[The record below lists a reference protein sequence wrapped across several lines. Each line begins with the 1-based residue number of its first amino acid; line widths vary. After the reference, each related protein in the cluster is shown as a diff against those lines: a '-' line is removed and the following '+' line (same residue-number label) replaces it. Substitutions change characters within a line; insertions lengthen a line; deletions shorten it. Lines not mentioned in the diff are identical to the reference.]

1 MSAIEKG
8 STVLVTGANG
18 FIASHIVDQLIQS
31 GYKVRGTV
39 RTEAKGKWVQEF
51 FDNKHGNDK
60 LELEVVPDMA
70 EKGAFDHAVKGCSGV
85 IHVATNIS
93 FSKNPN
99 EVIPSVIAGVTHTL
113 EAADKEPSVKR
124 FVFTSS
130 STAATNPI
138 PNKEFNVD
146 ESSWNQVAIDKAW
159 ADPPYTEAD
168 RAWNVYGA
176 SKTQGEQ
183 AVWKYV
189 KERKPHFV
197 CNTVLPNANFGPILD
212 KSQDA
217 STAGWIRDIFTQG
230 FAPQLEQIP
239 PQWFV
244 NVQDTARLHVA
255 ALTDSDINNERIFAY
270 AEPYNWNS
278 VLAAMRKARPDK
290 KVPED
295 RKDNSKDLSKVLP
308 KARAEEILK
317 KNFGQ
322 DGFIGLDESIKANI
336 QSL

>member
-1 MSAIEKG
+1 MPAIEKG

-18 FIASHIVDQLIQS
+18 FIASHIVDQLIRL

-39 RTEAKGKWVQEF
+39 RTEAKGKWVQDY
-51 FDNKHGNDK
+51 FDNEYGQGN
-60 LELEVVPDMA
+60 LELVVVPAM
-70 EKGAFDHAVKGCSGV
+70 EVKGAFDDAVKGCQGV
-85 IHVATNIS
+85 VHVASNIS

-99 EVIPSVIAGVTHTL
+99 DVIPSVIAGVTHTL

-130 STAATNPI
+130 STAATNPV
-138 PNKEFNVD
+138 PNKEFNID
-146 ESSWNQVAIDKAW
+146 ENSWNQVAIDKAW
-159 ADPPYTEAD
+159 AGPPYTEAD

-189 KERKPHFV
+189 RENNPHFE

-217 STAGWIRDIFTQG
+217 STAGWIRDVFTKG
-230 FAPQLEQIP
+230 FAPELEQIP

-244 NVQDTARLHVA
+244 NVRDTALLHIA
-255 ALTDSDINNERIFAY
+255 ALIDADIKHERIFAF

-278 VLAAMRKARPDK
+278 ILAAMRKARPDK

-295 RKDNSKDLSKVLP
+295 LKDNSKDLSKVLP
-308 KARAEEILK
+308 RARAEEILK

-322 DGFIGLDESIKANI
+322 NGFVGLEESVRQNVEN
-336 QSL
+336 L